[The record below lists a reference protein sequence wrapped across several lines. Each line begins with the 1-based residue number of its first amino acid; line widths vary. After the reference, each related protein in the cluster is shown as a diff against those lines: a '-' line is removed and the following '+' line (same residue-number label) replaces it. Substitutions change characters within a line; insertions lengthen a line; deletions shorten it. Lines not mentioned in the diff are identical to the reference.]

1 MKKRFSDEQIICI
14 LREAEAGVSARELC
28 RKHAISD
35 ATFYTWRKKYGGMEV
50 PEVKRLK
57 SLEEENARLKKL
69 LAEAMLDKEALQVA
83 LGRKYWRQTRSGKP
97 WKSCARLRVCRNV
110 VPAGWQVCPCQPAD
124 IRLSVR
130 LLTRSCL
137 YASQSWH
144 LNAAVLVTGVSGSFC
159 DVKVFALT
167 TSGFT
172 ASINL
177 MA

>member
-1 MKKRFSDEQIICI
+1 MLSRIRVTCTPEIPK
-14 LREAEAGVSARELC
+14 
-28 RKHAISD
+28 
-35 ATFYTWRKKYGGMEV
+35 ATVTVRHSF
-50 PEVKRLK
+50 VK
-57 SLEEENARLKKL
+57 SST
-69 LAEAMLDKEALQVA
+69 QVRH
-83 LGRKYWRQTRSGKP
+83 LI
-97 WKSCARLRVCRNV
+97 V

>member
-1 MKKRFSDEQIICI
+1 VNRDFFIGTTSVQGRVYHAGILFLNGAGFRVRVNKPHEDIPMKKRFSDEQIISI

-83 LGRKYWRQTRSGKP
+83 LGRKY
-97 WKSCARLRVCRNV
+97 
-110 VPAGWQVCPCQPAD
+110 
-124 IRLSVR
+124 
-130 LLTRSCL
+130 
-137 YASQSWH
+137 
-144 LNAAVLVTGVSGSFC
+144 
-159 DVKVFALT
+159 
-167 TSGFT
+167 
-172 ASINL
+172 
-177 MA
+177 

>member
-69 LAEAMLDKEALQVA
+69 LAEAMLDK
-83 LGRKYWRQTRSGKP
+83 TRSGKP